1 MKKFILPIAISILTI
16 SCTSVYFP
24 SPQPDFAEELNLIPE
39 KFQGKFQYD
48 FDFFGDT
55 DSSTYIVSENTII
68 TGEDTIIND
77 NNNVFKSWGNYFF
90 WNQKMDTSNYWICH
104 IIHTNGLK
112 GENEKI
118 SYRHISEQIPWD
130 QFNIET
136 TVKNDSTGHS
146 VYIKYI
152 NTLQFHLILRLTEDL
167 EITRINRI
175 E

>member
-1 MKKFILPIAISILTI
+1 MQGRLLP
-16 SCTSVYFP
+16 
-24 SPQPDFAEELNLIPE
+24 
-39 KFQGKFQYD
+39 KFQGKFQYNLNLL
-48 FDFFGDT
+48 GST
-55 DSSTYIVSENTII
+55 DSSTYIVTKNTII
-68 TGEDTIIND
+68 TDEDTIIND
-77 NNNVFKSWGNYFF
+77 KNNVFKSWGNYFF

-136 TVKNDSTGHS
+136 TVNNDSIRS
-146 VYIKYI
+146 NIYIKDI

-167 EITRINRI
+167 ENTRINRNYVFQCSEFDEDTHNNLRRSI
-175 E
+175 RSVVRYL

>member
-1 MKKFILPIAISILTI
+1 METI
-16 SCTSVYFP
+16 FESKNRHIK
-24 SPQPDFAEELNLIPE
+24 LL
-39 KFQGKFQYD
+39 
-48 FDFFGDT
+48 
-55 DSSTYIVSENTII
+55 
-68 TGEDTIIND
+68 
-77 NNNVFKSWGNYFF
+77 
-90 WNQKMDTSNYWICH
+90 ICH

-136 TVKNDSTGHS
+136 TVNNDSIRS
-146 VYIKYI
+146 NIYIKDI